1 MAAVSTLVD
10 RIYRDFLNKPDD
22 LSAFSRLDGAM
33 SDTTGTSLVYE
44 SGLFSSEEE
53 NLLGNGALVEVDQEL
68 MLVTAANTSTR
79 TLTVSRGYAG
89 TTAATHAD
97 QTNVFINPTFPRK
110 SVFDAVADN
119 IVRLYPTLYNVTTT
133 NVTSNSTYQEVPAS
147 TVEVLTSYVQNAS
160 GEQYTSAGIQLLR
173 DFPPSS
179 TNTAVQFFNTSNGKT
194 VHLVV
199 KRKFVRPTSETV
211 DLATDCLIS
220 DEYEQIVM
228 VGAVA
233 DIVGAT
239 DVDASTQEFITEK
252 LAAESYPVGSGE
264 RLRNALLRLRS
275 LLIDEAR
282 GNLRSLYP
290 APVSIMNI
298 NYSA

>member
-22 LSAFSRLDGAM
+22 LSAFSRLDGAI
-33 SDTTGTSLVYE
+33 DNTTTTLIYE
-44 SGLFSSEEE
+44 DGLLSSEEE
-53 NLLGNGALVEVDQEL
+53 NLLDGGALIEINQEL
-68 MLVTAANTSTR
+68 MLVTNIVSSTR
-79 TLTVSRGYAG
+79 TLTVSRAYSG
-89 TTAATHAD
+89 TTAASHGD
-97 QTNVFINPTFPRK
+97 KTNIFINPTFPRK
-110 SVFDAVADN
+110 SVFDAVSDN
-119 IVRLYPTLYNVTTT
+119 IARLYPSLYNVTTT

-147 TVEVLTSYVQNAS
+147 TVEVLTSYVQNAT
-160 GEQYTSAGIQLLR
+160 GDQYTSAGIQLLR

-179 TNTAVQFFNTSNGKT
+179 TNTAVQFYNTSNGKT

-199 KRKFVRPTSETV
+199 KRKFVRPTDETSDLETV
-211 DLATDCLIS
+211 CLIPA
-220 DEYEQIVM
+220 EYEQIVM

-233 DIVGAT
+233 DIMGAT

-252 LAAESYPVGSGE
+252 LAAESHPVGSGE

>member
-22 LSAFSRLDGAM
+22 LAAFSRLDGSITD
-33 SDTTGTSLVYE
+33 SDTSLIYE
-44 SGLFSSEEE
+44 DNLFSSEEE
-53 NLLGNGALVEVDQEL
+53 NLLDGGALIEIDQEL
-68 MLVTAANTSTR
+68 MLVTSSNTSTR

-89 TTAATHAD
+89 TTAVAHSDNT
-97 QTNVFINPTFPRK
+97 TLYINPTFPRK

-119 IVRLYPTLYNVTTT
+119 IVRLYPSLYNVTTT
-133 NVTSNSTYQEVPAS
+133 SVTSASTYVEVPAS
-147 TVEVLTSYVQNAS
+147 TVEVLTSYVQNSS
-160 GEQYTSAGIQLLR
+160 GELYTSAGIELLR

-179 TNTAVQFFNTSNGKT
+179 TNTAVQFYNTSTGKT
-194 VHLVV
+194 VYLVV
-199 KRKFVRPTSETV
+199 KRKFVRPTAETD
-211 DLATDCLIS
+211 DLATDCLIA
-220 DEYEQIVM
+220 DEYQQIVM
-228 VGAVA
+228 IGAVA
-233 DIVGAT
+233 DMVGAT
-239 DVDASTQEFITEK
+239 DIDATTQEFITER
-252 LAAESYPVGSGE
+252 LAAENYPVGSGE

>member
-22 LSAFSRLDGAM
+22 LAAFSRLDGSITD
-33 SDTTGTSLVYE
+33 SDTSLIYE
-44 SGLFSSEEE
+44 DNLFSSEEE
-53 NLLGNGALVEVDQEL
+53 NLLDGGALIEIDQEL
-68 MLVTAANTSTR
+68 MLVTASNTSTR
-79 TLTVSRGYAG
+79 TLTVARGYAG
-89 TTAATHAD
+89 TTAAAHSDNA
-97 QTNVFINPTFPRK
+97 NVYINPTFPRK

-119 IVRLYPTLYNVTTT
+119 IVRLYPSLYNVTTT
-133 NVTSNSTYQEVPAS
+133 SVTSASTYVEVPAS
-147 TVEVLTSYVQNAS
+147 TVEVLTSYVQNSS
-160 GEQYTSAGIQLLR
+160 GELYTSAGIELLR

-179 TNTAVQFFNTSNGKT
+179 TNTAVQFYNTSTGKT
-194 VHLVV
+194 VYLVV
-199 KRKFVRPTSETV
+199 KRKFVRPTAETD
-211 DLATDCLIS
+211 DLATDCLIA
-220 DEYEQIVM
+220 DEYQQIVM
-228 VGAVA
+228 IGAVA
-233 DIVGAT
+233 DMVGAT
-239 DVDASTQEFITEK
+239 DIDATTQEFITER
-252 LAAESYPVGSGE
+252 LAAENYPVGSGE

>member
-1 MAAVSTLVD
+1 MAAVSTLID

-22 LSAFSRLDGAM
+22 LSAFSRLDGAINN
-33 SDTTGTSLVYE
+33 SVTSLTYE

-53 NLLGNGALVEVDQEL
+53 NLLGNGALVEVDQEI

-79 TLTVSRGYAG
+79 TLTVARGYSG
-89 TTAATHAD
+89 TTAASHDDKA
-97 QTNVFINPTFPRK
+97 NIFINPTFPRK
-110 SVFDAVADN
+110 SVYDAVADN

-133 NVTSNSTYQEVPAS
+133 NVTANSTYQEVPAS
-147 TVEVLTSYVQNAS
+147 TVEVLSSYVQNAT
-160 GEQYTSAGIQLLR
+160 GNQYTSAGTELLTN
-173 DFPPSS
+173 FPPSS
-179 TNTAVQFFNTSNGKT
+179 TNTAVQFYNTSNGKT
-194 VHLVV
+194 VNLVV
-199 KRKFVRPTSETV
+199 KRKFVRPTAETD
-211 DLATDCLIS
+211 DLSTTCLLE

-233 DIVGAT
+233 DIMGAT

-252 LAAESYPVGSGE
+252 LAAENYPVGSGE
-264 RLRNALLRLRS
+264 RIRNALLRLRS

>member
-22 LSAFSRLDGAM
+22 LPAFSRLDG
-33 SDTTGTSLVYE
+33 SIDDSTTSVVYE
-44 SGLFSSEEE
+44 AGLFSTEEE
-53 NLLGNGALVEVDQEL
+53 NLLGAGGLIEIGQEL
-68 MLVTAANTSTR
+68 MLVTNANTSTR
-79 TLTVSRGYAG
+79 TLTVARGFKG
-89 TTAATHAD
+89 TTASSHSDNATM
-97 QTNVFINPTFPRK
+97 TLNPTFPRK

-119 IVRLYPTLYNVTTT
+119 IVRLYPSLYNVTTT
-133 NVTSNSTYQEVPAS
+133 SVTSGSTYAEVPAS
-147 TVEVLTSYVQNAS
+147 TVEILTSYIQNS
-160 GEQYTSAGIQLLR
+160 GGEKYTSAGVELLR

-179 TNTAVQFFNTSNGKT
+179 TNTAVQFYNTSTGKT
-194 VHLVV
+194 VYLVV
-199 KRKFVRPTSETV
+199 KRKFIRPTDETV
-211 DLATDCLIS
+211 DLATDCLIA

-233 DIVGAT
+233 DVVGAT
-239 DVDASTQEFITEK
+239 DVDATTQEFITER
-252 LAAESYPVGSGE
+252 LAAENYPVGSGE

>member
-1 MAAVSTLVD
+1 MAAVSTLID

-22 LSAFSRLDGAM
+22 LSAFSRLEGAINNAV
-33 SDTTGTSLVYE
+33 TSLNYE

-53 NLLGNGALVEVDQEL
+53 NLLGNGAIIEVDQEL
-68 MLVTAANTSTR
+68 MLVTSANTSTR

-89 TTAATHAD
+89 TTADSHLDEANLT
-97 QTNVFINPTFPRK
+97 INPTFPRK
-110 SVFDAVADN
+110 TVFDAVSDN
-119 IVRLYPTLYNVTTT
+119 IVRLYPSLYNVTTVDT
-133 NVTSNSTYQEVPAS
+133 TANSTYQEVPAS
-147 TVEVLTSYVQNAS
+147 TVEVLTSFVQNSS
-160 GEQYTSAGIQLLR
+160 GDQYTSAGIELLR
-173 DFPPSS
+173 NFPPSS
-179 TNTAVQFFNTSNGKT
+179 TDTAVQFSNTSSGKT

-199 KRKFVRPTSETV
+199 KRKFVRPTDETS
-211 DLATDCLIS
+211 DLSTVCLIAT
-220 DEYEQIVM
+220 EYEQIVM

-233 DIVGAT
+233 DIMGAT
-239 DVDASTQEFITEK
+239 DIDASTQEFITEK
-252 LAAESYPVGSGE
+252 LAAENYPVGSGE

-282 GNLRSLYP
+282 GTLRSLYP

>member
-22 LSAFSRLDGAM
+22 LAAFSRLDGSLTDSA
-33 SDTTGTSLVYE
+33 TSLTYE
-44 SGLFSSEEE
+44 AGLFSSEEE
-53 NLLGNGALVEVDQEL
+53 NLLGNGALVEVNQEI

-89 TTAATHAD
+89 TTAAAHAD
-97 QTNVFINPTFPRK
+97 SDNLYINPTFPRK

-133 NVTSNSTYQEVPAS
+133 DVVASSTYAEVPAS

-160 GEQYTSAGIQLLR
+160 GEQYTSAGIELLR
-173 DFPPSS
+173 DFPPST
-179 TNTAVQFFNTSNGKT
+179 TNTAVQFYNTSNGKT

-199 KRKFVRPTSETV
+199 KRKFVRPTAETD
-211 DLATDCLIS
+211 DLATTCLIS

-239 DVDASTQEFITEK
+239 DIDATTQEFITEK
-252 LAAESYPVGSGE
+252 LAAENYPVGSGE

>member
-22 LSAFSRLDGAM
+22 LAAFSRLDGAITD
-33 SDTTGTSLVYE
+33 SDTSLIYE
-44 SGLFSSEEE
+44 DNLFSSEEE
-53 NLLGNGALVEVDQEL
+53 NLLDGGALIEIDQEL
-68 MLVTAANTSTR
+68 MLVTSSNTSTR
-79 TLTVSRGYAG
+79 TLTVARGYAG
-89 TTAATHAD
+89 TTAAAHSDNT
-97 QTNVFINPTFPRK
+97 TLYINPTFPRK

-119 IVRLYPTLYNVTTT
+119 IVRLYPSLYNVTTT
-133 NVTSNSTYQEVPAS
+133 SVTSASTYVEVPAS
-147 TVEVLTSYVQNAS
+147 TVEVLTSYVQNSS
-160 GEQYTSAGIQLLR
+160 GELYTSAGIELLR

-179 TNTAVQFFNTSNGKT
+179 TNTAVQFYNTSTGKT
-194 VHLVV
+194 VYLVV
-199 KRKFVRPTSETV
+199 KRKFVRPTAETD
-211 DLATDCLIS
+211 DLATDCLIA
-220 DEYEQIVM
+220 DEYQQIVM
-228 VGAVA
+228 IGAVA
-233 DIVGAT
+233 DMVGAT
-239 DVDASTQEFITEK
+239 DIDATTQEFITER
-252 LAAESYPVGSGE
+252 LAAENYPVGSGE

>member
-1 MAAVSTLVD
+1 MAAVSTLID

-22 LSAFSRLDGAM
+22 LSAFSRLDGGINN
-33 SDTTGTSLVYE
+33 SVTSLTYE

-53 NLLGNGALVEVDQEL
+53 NLLGNGALVEIGQEL

-89 TTAATHAD
+89 TTAATQAD
-97 QTNVFINPTFPRK
+97 KTNIFINPTFPRK
-110 SVFDAVADN
+110 SVYDAVSDN
-119 IVRLYPTLYNVTTT
+119 ISRLYPSLYNVTTT

-147 TVEVLTSYVQNAS
+147 TVEVLTSYVQNAT
-160 GEQYTSAGIQLLR
+160 GDQYTSAGIQLLR

-199 KRKFVRPTSETV
+199 KRKFVRPTDETSDIESV
-211 DLATDCLIS
+211 CLVAA
-220 DEYEQIVM
+220 EYEQIVM

-233 DIVGAT
+233 DIIGAT
-239 DVDASTQEFITEK
+239 DIDASTQEFITEK
-252 LAAESYPVGSGE
+252 LAADSYPVGSGE

-290 APVSIMNI
+290 APVSIMNLSLI
-298 NYSA
+298 HI

>member
-1 MAAVSTLVD
+1 MAAVSTLID

-22 LSAFSRLDGAM
+22 LSAFSRLDGAI
-33 SDTTGTSLVYE
+33 SSTTSTSVVYE

-53 NLLGNGALVEVDQEL
+53 NLLGSGALIEIGQEL
-68 MLVTAANTSTR
+68 MLVTAANTTTR

-97 QTNVFINPTFPRK
+97 ETNIFINPTFPRK
-110 SVFDAVADN
+110 SVYDAVSDN
-119 IVRLYPTLYNVTTT
+119 ISRLYPSLYNVTTT

-147 TVEVLTSYVQNAS
+147 TVEVLTSYVQNAT
-160 GEQYTSAGIQLLR
+160 GNQYTSAGIELLR

-199 KRKFVRPTSETV
+199 KRKFVRPTDETSDIESV
-211 DLATDCLIS
+211 CLVAA
-220 DEYEQIVM
+220 EYEQIVM

-233 DIVGAT
+233 DIIGAT
-239 DVDASTQEFITEK
+239 DIDASTQEFITEK

>member
-33 SDTTGTSLVYE
+33 SDTTGTTLTYE

-53 NLLGNGALVEVDQEL
+53 NLLGNGAIVEVDQEL

-97 QTNVFINPTFPRK
+97 EANVFINPTFPRK

-119 IVRLYPTLYNVTTT
+119 IVRLYPSLYNVTTT
-133 NVTSNSTYQEVPAS
+133 NVTSTSTYAEVPAS

-173 DFPPSS
+173 DFPPST

-199 KRKFVRPTSETV
+199 KRKFVRPTSESV
-211 DLATDCLIS
+211 DLATDCLMS

-239 DVDASTQEFITEK
+239 DIDASTQEFITEK

>member
-22 LSAFSRLDGAM
+22 LAAFSRLDGSITD
-33 SDTTGTSLVYE
+33 SDTSLIYE
-44 SGLFSSEEE
+44 DNLFSSEEE
-53 NLLGNGALVEVDQEL
+53 NLLDGGALIEIDQEL
-68 MLVTAANTSTR
+68 MLVTSSNTSTR
-79 TLTVSRGYAG
+79 TLTVARGYAG
-89 TTAATHAD
+89 TTAAAHSDNA
-97 QTNVFINPTFPRK
+97 NLYINPTFPRK

-119 IVRLYPTLYNVTTT
+119 IVRLYPSLYNVTTT
-133 NVTSNSTYQEVPAS
+133 SVTSASTYVEVPAS
-147 TVEVLTSYVQNAS
+147 TVEVLTSYVQNSS
-160 GEQYTSAGIQLLR
+160 GELYTSAGIELLR

-179 TNTAVQFFNTSNGKT
+179 TNTAVQFYNTSTGKT
-194 VHLVV
+194 VYLVV
-199 KRKFVRPTSETV
+199 KRKFVRPTAETD
-211 DLATDCLIS
+211 DLATDCLIA
-220 DEYEQIVM
+220 DEYQQIVM
-228 VGAVA
+228 IGAVA
-233 DIVGAT
+233 DMVGAT
-239 DVDASTQEFITEK
+239 DIDATTQEFITER
-252 LAAESYPVGSGE
+252 LAAENYPVGSGE

>member
-22 LSAFSRLDGAM
+22 LSAFSRLDGNITDAQ
-33 SDTTGTSLVYE
+33 TTLSYE
-44 SGLFSSEEE
+44 DGLFSVEEE
-53 NLLGNGALVEVDQEL
+53 NLLGNGAIIEVDQEL
-68 MLVTAANTSTR
+68 MLVTNANTSTR
-79 TLTVSRGYAG
+79 VLTIARGYQG
-89 TTAATHAD
+89 TTAATHSD
-97 QTNVFINPTFPRK
+97 KVNIFINPTFPRK

-133 NVTSNSTYQEVPAS
+133 TVTANSTYAEVPAS
-147 TVEVLTSYVQNAS
+147 TIEVLTSYVQNSS
-160 GEQYTSAGIQLLR
+160 GEQYTSAGIELLR
-173 DFPPSS
+173 DFPPST
-179 TNTAVQFFNTSNGKT
+179 TNTAVQFYNTSNGKT
-194 VHLVV
+194 VYLVV

-211 DLATDCLIS
+211 DLATTCLIE

-239 DVDASTQEFITEK
+239 DIDATTQEFITEK
-252 LAAESYPVGSGE
+252 LAAENYPVGSGE

>member
-22 LSAFSRLDGAM
+22 LSAFSRLDGAL
-33 SDTTGTSLVYE
+33 SDTTGTSVVYE
-44 SGLFSSEEE
+44 TGLFSSEEE
-53 NLLGNGALVEVDQEL
+53 NLLGSGALIEIGQEL

-97 QTNVFINPTFPRK
+97 ETNIFINPTFPRK
-110 SVFDAVADN
+110 SVYDAVSDN
-119 IVRLYPTLYNVTTT
+119 ISRLYPTLYNVTTT

-147 TVEVLTSYVQNAS
+147 TVEVLTSYVQNS
-160 GEQYTSAGIQLLR
+160 TGDQYTSAGIQLLR

-199 KRKFVRPTSETV
+199 KRKFVRPTDETSDIESV
-211 DLATDCLIS
+211 CLVAA
-220 DEYEQIVM
+220 EYEQIVM

-233 DIVGAT
+233 DIMGAT

>member
-22 LSAFSRLDGAM
+22 LAAFSRLDGAITD
-33 SDTTGTSLVYE
+33 SATSLTYE
-44 SGLFSSEEE
+44 DGLFSVEEE
-53 NLLGNGALVEVDQEL
+53 NLLEAGALVEIDQEL
-68 MLVTAANTSTR
+68 MLVTDANPSTR
-79 TLTVSRGYAG
+79 VLTVSRGYAG
-89 TTAATHAD
+89 TTAAAHSD
-97 QTNVFINPTFPRK
+97 KDNIFLNPTFPRK

-119 IVRLYPTLYNVTTT
+119 IVRLYPSLYNVTTT
-133 NVTSNSTYQEVPAS
+133 NVTSNSTYAEVPAS

-160 GEQYTSAGIQLLR
+160 GEQYTSAGIELLR

-179 TNTAVQFFNTSNGKT
+179 TNTAVQFYNTTNGKT

-199 KRKFVRPTSETV
+199 KRKFVRPTDETSDLETV
-211 DLATDCLIS
+211 CLIAP
-220 DEYEQIVM
+220 EYEQIIM

-233 DIVGAT
+233 DIMGAT

>member
-22 LSAFSRLDGAM
+22 LAAFSRLDGAITD
-33 SDTTGTSLVYE
+33 SDTSLTYE
-44 SGLFSSEEE
+44 DGLFSVEEE
-53 NLLGNGALVEVDQEL
+53 NLLEAGALVEIDQEL
-68 MLVTAANTSTR
+68 MLVTDANPSTR
-79 TLTVSRGYAG
+79 VLTVSRGYAG
-89 TTAATHAD
+89 TTAAAHSD
-97 QTNVFINPTFPRK
+97 KDNIFLNPTFPRK

-119 IVRLYPTLYNVTTT
+119 IVRLYPSLYNVTTT
-133 NVTSNSTYQEVPAS
+133 NVTSNSTYAEVPAS

-160 GEQYTSAGIQLLR
+160 GEQYTSAGIELLR
-173 DFPPSS
+173 DFPPST
-179 TNTAVQFFNTSNGKT
+179 TNTAVQFYNTSNGKT
-194 VHLVV
+194 VHLVI
-199 KRKFVRPTSETV
+199 KRKFVRPTAETD
-211 DLATDCLIS
+211 DLATTCLIS
-220 DEYEQIVM
+220 NEYEQIVM

-239 DVDASTQEFITEK
+239 DIDATTQEFITEK
-252 LAAESYPVGSGE
+252 LAQENYPVGSGE

>member
-22 LSAFSRLDGAM
+22 LSAFSRLEGTINN
-33 SDTTGTSLVYE
+33 SVTSLTYE
-44 SGLFSSEEE
+44 AGLFSSEEE
-53 NLLGNGALVEVDQEL
+53 NLLGNGALIEIDQEI

-89 TTAATHAD
+89 TDAASHTDGA
-97 QTNVFINPTFPRK
+97 NLFINPTFPRK

-119 IVRLYPTLYNVTTT
+119 IVRLYPSLYNVTTT
-133 NVTSNSTYQEVPAS
+133 NVTSTSTYAEVPAS

-160 GEQYTSAGIQLLR
+160 GEQYTSAGIELLR
-173 DFPPSS
+173 DFPPST

-199 KRKFVRPTSETV
+199 KRKFVRPTSESV
-211 DLATDCLIS
+211 DLSTDCLIS

-239 DVDASTQEFITEK
+239 DIDASTQEFITEK

>member
-33 SDTTGTSLVYE
+33 SDTTGTTLTYE

-79 TLTVSRGYAG
+79 TLTISRGYSG

-97 QTNVFINPTFPRK
+97 KTNIFINPTFPRK
-110 SVFDAVADN
+110 SVFDAVSDN
-119 IVRLYPTLYNVTTT
+119 ISRLYPSLYNVTTT
-133 NVTSNSTYQEVPAS
+133 NVVANTTYQEVPAS
-147 TVEVLTSYVQNAS
+147 TVEILTSYVQNAS
-160 GEQYTSAGIQLLR
+160 GEQYTSAGIELLR

-179 TNTAVQFFNTSNGKT
+179 TNTAVQFYNTTNGKT

-199 KRKFVRPTSETV
+199 KRKFVRPTDETSDIETV
-211 DLATDCLIS
+211 CLVAP
-220 DEYEQIVM
+220 EYEQIVM

-233 DIVGAT
+233 DIIGAT

>member
-22 LSAFSRLDGAM
+22 LSAFSRLDGAIND
-33 SDTTGTSLVYE
+33 SVTSLNYE
-44 SGLFSSEEE
+44 AGLFSVEEE
-53 NLLGNGALVEVDQEL
+53 NLLGSGALIEIGQEI
-68 MLVTAANTSTR
+68 MLVTSATTSTR
-79 TLTVSRGYAG
+79 TLTVSRAYAG
-89 TTAATHAD
+89 TSAAAHSD
-97 QTNVFINPTFPRK
+97 KDNIFVNPTFPRK
-110 SVFDAVADN
+110 TVFDAVGDN
-119 IVRLYPTLYNVTTT
+119 IVRLYPSLYNVTTT
-133 NVTSNSTYQEVPAS
+133 NVTSGSTFAEVPAS
-147 TVEVLTSYVQNAS
+147 TVEILNSYVQNAT
-160 GEQYTSAGIQLLR
+160 GDQYTSAGIELLK

-179 TNTAVQFFNTSNGKT
+179 TNTAVQFYNTSNGKT
-194 VHLVV
+194 VNLVV
-199 KRKFVRPTSETV
+199 KRKFVRPTAETD
-211 DLATDCLIS
+211 DLSTTCLLE

-233 DIVGAT
+233 DIMGAT

-252 LAAESYPVGSGE
+252 LAAENYPVGSGE
-264 RLRNALLRLRS
+264 RIRNALLR
-275 LLIDEAR
+275 LIDEAR

>member
-22 LSAFSRLDGAM
+22 LSAFSRLDGAL
-33 SDTTGTSLVYE
+33 SDTTGTTVVYE
-44 SGLFSSEEE
+44 AGLFSSEEE
-53 NLLGNGALVEVDQEL
+53 NLLGNGALIEVDQEL

-97 QTNVFINPTFPRK
+97 EANVFINPTFPRK

-119 IVRLYPTLYNVTTT
+119 IVRLYPSLYNVTTT
-133 NVTSNSTYQEVPAS
+133 NVTSTSTYAEVPAS

-160 GEQYTSAGIQLLR
+160 GEQYTSAGIELLR
-173 DFPPSS
+173 DFPPST
-179 TNTAVQFFNTSNGKT
+179 TNTAVQFYNTSNGKT

-239 DVDASTQEFITEK
+239 DIDATTQEFITEK
-252 LAAESYPVGSGE
+252 LAAENYPVGSGE

>member
-22 LSAFSRLDGAM
+22 LSAFSRLDGAI
-33 SDTTGTSLVYE
+33 DNTTTTVIYE
-44 SGLFSSEEE
+44 DGLLSSEEE
-53 NLLGNGALVEVDQEL
+53 NLLDGGAIIEINQEL
-68 MLVTAANTSTR
+68 MLVTNIVSSTR
-79 TLTVSRGYAG
+79 TLTVSRAYSG
-89 TTAATHAD
+89 TTAASHGD
-97 QTNVFINPTFPRK
+97 KTNIFINPTFPRK
-110 SVFDAVADN
+110 SVFDAVSDN
-119 IVRLYPTLYNVTTT
+119 IVRLYPSLYNVTTT
-133 NVTSNSTYQEVPAS
+133 NVTSNSTYQEVPAT
-147 TVEVLTSYVQNAS
+147 TVEVLTSYVQNAT
-160 GEQYTSAGIQLLR
+160 GDQYTSAGIQLLR

-179 TNTAVQFFNTSNGKT
+179 TNTAVQFYNTSNGKT

-199 KRKFVRPTSETV
+199 KRKFVRPTDETSDLETV
-211 DLATDCLIS
+211 CLIPA
-220 DEYEQIVM
+220 EYEQIVM

-233 DIVGAT
+233 DIMGAT

>member
-22 LSAFSRLDGAM
+22 LSAFSRLDGAINN
-33 SDTTGTSLVYE
+33 SVTSLTYE

-53 NLLGNGALVEVDQEL
+53 NLLGNGALVEVDQEI

-79 TLTVSRGYAG
+79 TLTVARGYSG
-89 TTAATHAD
+89 TTAASHDDKA
-97 QTNVFINPTFPRK
+97 NIFINPTFPRK

-119 IVRLYPTLYNVTTT
+119 IVRLYPTLYNVTTIT
-133 NVTSNSTYQEVPAS
+133 TTANSTYQEVAAS
-147 TVEVLTSYVQNAS
+147 TVEVLSSYVQNAS
-160 GEQYTSAGIQLLR
+160 GEQYTSAGIELLKN
-173 DFPPSS
+173 FPPST
-179 TNTAVQFFNTSNGKT
+179 TNTAVQFYNTSNGKT
-194 VHLVV
+194 VYLVV
-199 KRKFVRPTSETV
+199 KRKFVRPSVETD
-211 DLATDCLIS
+211 DLSTACLLE
-220 DEYEQIVM
+220 DEYQQIVM

-252 LAAESYPVGSGE
+252 LAAENYPVGSGE

>member
-22 LSAFSRLDGAM
+22 LSAFSRLDGAINN
-33 SDTTGTSLVYE
+33 SVTSLTYE

-53 NLLGNGALVEVDQEL
+53 NLLGNGALVEVDQEI

-79 TLTVSRGYAG
+79 TLTVARGYSG
-89 TTAATHAD
+89 TTAASHDDKA
-97 QTNVFINPTFPRK
+97 NIFINPTFPRK
-110 SVFDAVADN
+110 SVFDAVSDN
-119 IVRLYPTLYNVTTT
+119 IVRLYPTLYNVTTIT
-133 NVTSNSTYQEVPAS
+133 TTANSTYQEVAAS
-147 TVEVLTSYVQNAS
+147 TVEVLSSFVQNAS
-160 GEQYTSAGIQLLR
+160 GEQYTSAGIELLKN
-173 DFPPSS
+173 FPPSS
-179 TNTAVQFFNTSNGKT
+179 TNTAVQFYNTSNGKT
-194 VHLVV
+194 VYLVV
-199 KRKFVRPTSETV
+199 KRKFVRPSAETD
-211 DLATDCLIS
+211 DLSTACLLE
-220 DEYEQIVM
+220 DEYQQIVM

-252 LAAESYPVGSGE
+252 LAAESYPIGSGE

>member
-1 MAAVSTLVD
+1 MAAVSTLID

-22 LSAFSRLDGAM
+22 LSAFSRLDGGINN
-33 SDTTGTSLVYE
+33 SVTSLTYD
-44 SGLFSSEEE
+44 SGLFSTEEE
-53 NLLGNGALVEVDQEL
+53 NLLGNGAIVEVGKEL
-68 MLVTAANTSTR
+68 MLVTSANTSTR
-79 TLTVSRGYAG
+79 TLTVARGYAG
-89 TTAATHAD
+89 TDAATHAD
-97 QTNVFINPTFPRK
+97 ETNIFINPTFPRK
-110 SVFDAVADN
+110 SVFDAVSDN
-119 IVRLYPTLYNVTTT
+119 ISRLYPSLYNVTTT

-147 TVEVLTSYVQNAS
+147 TVEVLTSYVQNAT
-160 GEQYTSAGIQLLR
+160 GNQYTSAGIELLR

-199 KRKFVRPTSETV
+199 KRKFVRPTDETSDIESV
-211 DLATDCLIS
+211 CLVAA
-220 DEYEQIVM
+220 EYEQIVM

-233 DIVGAT
+233 DIMGAT

>member
-33 SDTTGTSLVYE
+33 SDTTGTTLTYE

-53 NLLGNGALVEVDQEL
+53 NLLGNGAIVEVDQEL

-97 QTNVFINPTFPRK
+97 NTNVFINPTFPRK

-119 IVRLYPTLYNVTTT
+119 IVRLYPSLYNVTTT
-133 NVTSNSTYQEVPAS
+133 NVTSNSTYAEVPAT
-147 TVEVLTSYVQNAS
+147 TVEILTSYVQNAS
-160 GEQYTSAGIQLLR
+160 GEQYTSAGIELLKN
-173 DFPPSS
+173 FPPSS
-179 TNTAVQFFNTSNGKT
+179 TNTAVQFYNTANGKT
-194 VHLVV
+194 VNLVV
-199 KRKFVRPTSETV
+199 KRKFVRPTAETD
-211 DLATDCLIS
+211 DLSTACFLE

-233 DIVGAT
+233 DIMGAT

-252 LAAESYPVGSGE
+252 LAAESYPIGSGE

>member
-22 LSAFSRLDGAM
+22 LAAFSRLDGAITD
-33 SDTTGTSLVYE
+33 SATSLSYE
-44 SGLFSSEEE
+44 DGLFSVEEE
-53 NLLGNGALVEVDQEL
+53 NLLEAGALIEINQEL
-68 MLVTAANTSTR
+68 MLVTDANPSTR
-79 TLTVSRGYAG
+79 VLTVSRGYAG
-89 TTAATHAD
+89 TTATAHSD
-97 QTNVFINPTFPRK
+97 SDNIFLNPTFPRK

-133 NVTSNSTYQEVPAS
+133 DVTANSTYAEVPAS

-160 GEQYTSAGIQLLR
+160 GEQYTSAGIELLR

-179 TNTAVQFFNTSNGKT
+179 TNTAVQFYNTSNGKT

-211 DLATDCLIS
+211 DLATECLIS

-239 DVDASTQEFITEK
+239 DIDATTQEFITEK
-252 LAAESYPVGSGE
+252 LAAENYPVGSGE

>member
-22 LSAFSRLDGAM
+22 LAAFSRLDGTITDSA
-33 SDTTGTSLVYE
+33 TALTYE
-44 SGLFSSEEE
+44 DGLFSVEEE
-53 NLLGNGALVEVDQEL
+53 NLLEAGALVEIDQEL
-68 MLVTAANTSTR
+68 MLVTDANSSTR
-79 TLTVSRGYAG
+79 VLTVSRGYAG
-89 TTAATHAD
+89 TTAAAHSD
-97 QTNVFINPTFPRK
+97 KDNIFLNPTFPRK

-119 IVRLYPTLYNVTTT
+119 IVRLYPSLYNVTTT
-133 NVTSNSTYQEVPAS
+133 NVTSTSTYAEVPAS

-160 GEQYTSAGIQLLR
+160 GEQYTSAGIELLR
-173 DFPPSS
+173 DFPPST
-179 TNTAVQFFNTSNGKT
+179 TNTAVQFYNTSNGKT
-194 VHLVV
+194 VHLVI

-239 DVDASTQEFITEK
+239 DIDATTQEFITEK
-252 LAAESYPVGSGE
+252 LAQENYPVGSGE

>member
-1 MAAVSTLVD
+1 MAAVSTLID

-22 LSAFSRLDGAM
+22 LSAFSRLDGAI
-33 SDTTGTSLVYE
+33 SSTTSTSVVYE
-44 SGLFSSEEE
+44 AGLFSSEEE
-53 NLLGNGALVEVDQEL
+53 NLLGSGALIEIGQEL

-97 QTNVFINPTFPRK
+97 ETNIFINPTFPRK
-110 SVFDAVADN
+110 SVYDAVSDN
-119 IVRLYPTLYNVTTT
+119 ISRLYPSLYNVTTT

-147 TVEVLTSYVQNAS
+147 TVEVLTSYVQNS
-160 GEQYTSAGIQLLR
+160 TGDQYTSAGIQLLR

-199 KRKFVRPTSETV
+199 KRKFVRPTDESSDIESV
-211 DLATDCLIS
+211 CLVAA
-220 DEYEQIVM
+220 EYEQIVM

-233 DIVGAT
+233 DIIGAT
-239 DVDASTQEFITEK
+239 DIDASTQEFITEK

>member
-22 LSAFSRLDGAM
+22 LSAFSRLDGAI
-33 SDTTGTSLVYE
+33 DNTTTTLIYE
-44 SGLFSSEEE
+44 DGLLSSEEE
-53 NLLGNGALVEVDQEL
+53 NLLDGGAIIEINQEL
-68 MLVTAANTSTR
+68 MLVTNIVSSTR
-79 TLTVSRGYAG
+79 TLTVSRGYSG
-89 TTAATHAD
+89 TTADSHGD
-97 QTNVFINPTFPRK
+97 KTNIFINPTFPRK
-110 SVFDAVADN
+110 TVFDAVSDN
-119 IVRLYPTLYNVTTT
+119 ISRLYPSLYNVTTT
-133 NVTSNSTYQEVPAS
+133 NVVANTTYQEVPAS
-147 TVEVLTSYVQNAS
+147 TVEILTSYVQNAT
-160 GEQYTSAGIQLLR
+160 GNQYTSAGIELLR

-179 TNTAVQFFNTSNGKT
+179 TNTAVQFYNTTNGKT

-199 KRKFVRPTSETV
+199 KRKFVRPTDETSDLETV
-211 DLATDCLIS
+211 CLIPA
-220 DEYEQIVM
+220 EYEQIVM

-233 DIVGAT
+233 DIMGAT
-239 DVDASTQEFITEK
+239 DIDASTQEFITEK

>member
-22 LSAFSRLDGAM
+22 LSAFSRLDGAINN
-33 SDTTGTSLVYE
+33 SVTSLTYE

-53 NLLGNGALVEVDQEL
+53 NLLGNGALVEVDQEI

-79 TLTVSRGYAG
+79 TLTVARGYSG
-89 TTAATHAD
+89 TTAASHDDKA
-97 QTNVFINPTFPRK
+97 NIFINPTFPRK
-110 SVFDAVADN
+110 SVFDAVSDN
-119 IVRLYPTLYNVTTT
+119 IVRLYPTLYNVTTIT
-133 NVTSNSTYQEVPAS
+133 TTSNSTYQEVAAS
-147 TVEVLTSYVQNAS
+147 TVEVLSSFVQNAS
-160 GEQYTSAGIQLLR
+160 GEQYTSAGIELLKN
-173 DFPPSS
+173 FPPSS
-179 TNTAVQFFNTSNGKT
+179 TNTAVQFYNTSNGKT
-194 VHLVV
+194 VYLVV
-199 KRKFVRPTSETV
+199 KRKFVRPSAETD
-211 DLATDCLIS
+211 DLSTACLLE
-220 DEYEQIVM
+220 DEYQQIVM

-252 LAAESYPVGSGE
+252 LAAENYPVGSGE

>member
-22 LSAFSRLDGAM
+22 LSAFSRLDGAI
-33 SDTTGTSLVYE
+33 DNTTTTIIYE
-44 SGLFSSEEE
+44 DGLLSSEEE
-53 NLLGNGALVEVDQEL
+53 NLLDGGAIIEINQEM
-68 MLVTAANTSTR
+68 MLVTNIVSSTR
-79 TLTVSRGYAG
+79 TLTVSRAYSG
-89 TTAATHAD
+89 TTADSHGD
-97 QTNVFINPTFPRK
+97 KTNIFINPTFPRK
-110 SVFDAVADN
+110 SVFDAVSDN
-119 IVRLYPTLYNVTTT
+119 ISRLYPSLYNVTTT
-133 NVTSNSTYQEVPAS
+133 NVVANTTYQEVPAS
-147 TVEVLTSYVQNAS
+147 TVEILTSYVQNAS
-160 GEQYTSAGIQLLR
+160 GEQYTSAGIELLR

-179 TNTAVQFFNTSNGKT
+179 TNTAVQFYNTTNGKT

-199 KRKFVRPTSETV
+199 KRKFVRPTDETSDLETV
-211 DLATDCLIS
+211 CLVAP
-220 DEYEQIVM
+220 EYEQIVM

-233 DIVGAT
+233 DIIGAT

>member
-33 SDTTGTSLVYE
+33 SDTTGTTLTYE

-97 QTNVFINPTFPRK
+97 NTNVFINPTFPRK

-119 IVRLYPTLYNVTTT
+119 IVRLYPSLYNVTTT
-133 NVTSNSTYQEVPAS
+133 NVTSNSTYAEVPAS

-160 GEQYTSAGIQLLR
+160 GEQYTSAGIELLR
-173 DFPPSS
+173 DFPPST
-179 TNTAVQFFNTSNGKT
+179 TNTAVQFYNTSNGKT

-211 DLATDCLIS
+211 DLDTDCLIS

>member
-33 SDTTGTSLVYE
+33 SDTTGTTLTYE

-79 TLTVSRGYAG
+79 TLTVSRGYSG

-97 QTNVFINPTFPRK
+97 KTNIFINPTFPRK
-110 SVFDAVADN
+110 SVFDAVSDN
-119 IVRLYPTLYNVTTT
+119 ISRLYPSLYNVTTT

-147 TVEVLTSYVQNAS
+147 TVEILTSYVQNAT
-160 GEQYTSAGIQLLR
+160 GNQYTSAGIELLR

-179 TNTAVQFFNTSNGKT
+179 TNTAVQFYNTSLGKT

-199 KRKFVRPTSETV
+199 KRKFVRPTDETSDIETV
-211 DLATDCLIS
+211 CLVAP
-220 DEYEQIVM
+220 EYEQIVM

-233 DIVGAT
+233 DIIGAT